1 MSRENN
7 LFCPNST
14 AGSAEPAFGSHLAYH
29 TDPQRN
35 QNDTVTQECLQKNR
49 STTPQ
54 IVDLSSL
61 KSTKTPM
68 IVTLIQHIIFP
79 IFKFVQD
86 LLVAQPDNAC
96 AASAVDY
103 YDPLWSPS
111 TIPCFQ
117 DIFWVHSR
125 RSHGPLGRTSRYL
138 QQSPNDGACN
148 NEFVIH
154 YEGTTDAAQPVLPTS
169 S

>member
-1 MSRENN
+1 MNGLTALYISVAQFSLYISVELSRMSRENN

-86 LLVAQPDNAC
+86 LLVAQSDNAC

-111 TIPCFQ
+111 TIPYRSLCS
-117 DIFWVHSR
+117 DISC
-125 RSHGPLGRTSRYL
+125 P
-138 QQSPNDGACN
+138 QQ
-148 NEFVIH
+148 
-154 YEGTTDAAQPVLPTS
+154 TLP
-169 S
+169 